1 MCEIQKGVFN
11 FVVVLLQSPI
21 IFSSMFWFRWRKPLI
36 WHFFTLC
43 IHWKLFLFYLDMIS
57 QLNKLVLNYVLPCR
71 ICKTSATYIVSYSV
85 LKVAKKDFHRDNEL
99 GQGGFGVVYKV
110 NLLTFH
116 PPILASLW
124 IYIFIFE
131 FIILFLNLCFNLD
144 E

>member
-1 MCEIQKGVFN
+1 
-11 FVVVLLQSPI
+11 
-21 IFSSMFWFRWRKPLI
+21 
-36 WHFFTLC
+36 
-43 IHWKLFLFYLDMIS
+43 MIS

-116 PPILASLW
+116 PPILASL
-124 IYIFIFE
+124 
-131 FIILFLNLCFNLD
+131 
-144 E
+144 